1 MSNGAE
7 SVRRVKMSEIDVVMQ
22 RGLELPKPAYEQ
34 AVLPPDITELSSDQ
48 LAEMF
53 TILTGWAD
61 YMASQLV
68 QAQIAEKKAERAVE
82 YAESMALITKTQ
94 NSPKGTT
101 VTLIKAQIDV
111 DPEINDLKD
120 TYQERY
126 AYRKILEMML
136 NNQERD
142 ITLVSREITR
152 RSQGT
157 MRRDTFVI

>member
-1 MSNGAE
+1 MQLDPI
-7 SVRRVKMSEIDVVMQ
+7 VQ
-22 RGLELPKPAYEQ
+22 RGIDLPKPKYDQ
-34 AVLPPDITELSSDQ
+34 AVLPPDITELSSEQ

-68 QAQIAEKKAERAVE
+68 QAQLAERNAQLKLDRATNRLMIE
-82 YAESMALITKTQ
+82 KMGAATKAD
-94 NSPKGTT
+94 K
-101 VTLIKAQIDV
+101 VTLIKAQIASDPDV
-111 DPEINDLKD
+111 LDLED
-120 TYQERY
+120 TYEEKY
-126 AYRKILEMML
+126 AYRKLLEMML

-157 MRRDTFVI
+157 LRRDTFIT

>member
-1 MSNGAE
+1 MQL
-7 SVRRVKMSEIDVVMQ
+7 DPVMKQ
-22 RGLELPKPAYEQ
+22 GLDLPKPVYDQ
-34 AVLPPDITELSSDQ
+34 AVLPPDITELSSEQ

-68 QAQIAEKKAERAVE
+68 QAQLAERDALRKAEL
-82 YAESMALITKTQ
+82 AESKATVRLTTGA
-94 NSPKGTT
+94 PRGTT
-101 VTLIKAQIDV
+101 VTLIKAQIDT
-111 DPEINDLKD
+111 DPVIMDLRDK
-120 TYQERY
+120 YEEKY

-157 MRRDTFVI
+157 LRRDTFQI

>member
-1 MSNGAE
+1 M
-7 SVRRVKMSEIDVVMQ
+7 MSELDTITQ
-22 RGLELPKPAYEQ
+22 QGLDLPKPKYDQ
-34 AVLPPDITELSSDQ
+34 VTLPPDITELSSEQ

-68 QAQIAEKKAERAVE
+68 QAQLSERAAERDLDLMTNRLLVE
-82 YAESMALITKTQ
+82 KMGSAA
-94 NSPKGTT
+94 KGDR
-101 VTLIKAQIDV
+101 VTLVKAQISV
-111 DPEINDLKD
+111 DERILDLSDKH
-120 TYQERY
+120 ERRY

-152 RSQGT
+152 RSNGT
-157 MRRDTFVI
+157 LRRDTFTV